1 MAGRLDALK
10 AGMQA
15 AASVPGLRE
24 AAPAVREL
32 VFRGLLQG
40 LHDGLQAWAASET
53 EAQSGALR
61 AVLALSDTE
70 RRYALDAAGATL
82 LDVYLVRFEAL
93 LDVPDIAAV
102 GSLGEV
108 HEAISTAIGVGA
120 PRYNTGDVLGC
131 CTVYWATMQALV
143 LAPVFR
149 GFSGYARALAPLRS
163 ALEAEPPPVPF
174 NAEGLDQ
181 FAWTLRRA
189 LDAVLALGG

>member
-1 MAGRLDALK
+1 MAGQLEALK

-15 AASVPGLRE
+15 AARVQGMRE
-24 AAPAVREL
+24 VTPEVRTL

-40 LHDGLQAWAASET
+40 LHRGLQAWIASET

-70 RRYALDAAGATL
+70 RRIALDAAGATM

-93 LDVPDIAAV
+93 IDVPDVASI

-108 HEAISTAIGVGA
+108 HATISAAIDIGA
-120 PRYNTGDVLGC
+120 PRYNAGDVLGC
-131 CTVYWATMQALV
+131 CTVYWATMQALI

-163 ALEAEPPPVPF
+163 AVEAEPSQLPL

-181 FAWTLRRA
+181 FAWTLRRS
-189 LDAVLALGG
+189 LDAVLAMGA